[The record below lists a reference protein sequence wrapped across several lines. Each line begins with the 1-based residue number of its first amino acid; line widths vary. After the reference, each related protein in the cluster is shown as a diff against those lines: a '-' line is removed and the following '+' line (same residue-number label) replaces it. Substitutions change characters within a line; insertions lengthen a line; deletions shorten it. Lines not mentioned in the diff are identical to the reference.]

1 MRDFAFMDKREVKSF
16 DAMSVPENRE
26 TGWILEVSLRYSEP
40 LHNIHNSL
48 PLASVKRVD
57 FGCRAY
63 RMLSTF
69 FRKLHG
75 LSDDDSLPN
84 LRKVEKLLTTLEEN
98 IITLLITEIAV
109 IPLSWHG
116 NNSHPYNSKI
126 HSRSFDAN
134 HEVTTASNILLSE
147 EFLQTY

>member
-1 MRDFAFMDKREVKSF
+1 MVHLLFMRDFAFMDKREVKSF
-16 DAMSVPENRE
+16 DVMPVPENRE

-63 RMLSTF
+63 RMLSNF

-75 LSDDDSLPN
+75 LSDDDPLPN
-84 LRKVEKLLTTLEEN
+84 LGKVEKLLTTLEDKDQY
-98 IITLLITEIAV
+98 V
-109 IPLSWHG
+109 IHYR
-116 NNSHPYNSKI
+116 NSSYTSVLAWK
-126 HSRSFDAN
+126 
-134 HEVTTASNILLSE
+134 
-147 EFLQTY
+147 